1 MKDKRVKRLN
11 SLLRE
16 VISEVLQKD
25 VKNPHIVKLTTITDV
40 EMTADGRYAKVFIT
54 VIGTKEE
61 EKDTLDALNQAAGFI
76 SVNAAKKV
84 VLRYFPT
91 LEFKLDTSLE
101 KHMKIDKIL
110 TNIKKEKEKEKQK
123 KSSDEPDE

>member
-25 VKNPHIVKLTTITDV
+25 VKNPNISKFTTITDV
-40 EMTADGRYAKVFIT
+40 DMTADGRYAKIFIT
-54 VIGTKEE
+54 VMGEDEE
-61 EKDTLDALNQAAGFI
+61 KKDTLEALNQAAGFI

-91 LEFKLDTSLE
+91 LTFELDTSLE

-110 TNIKKEKEKEKQK
+110 TDIKKEKEKEK
-123 KSSDEPDE
+123 KSLDECDE

>member
-11 SLLRE
+11 SLIRE

-25 VKNPHIVKLTTITDV
+25 VKNPHISELTTITDV
-40 EMTADGRYAKVFIT
+40 EMTGDGRYAKVFIT
-54 VIGTKEE
+54 VIGTDEE
-61 EKDTLDALNQAAGFI
+61 KKDTLDALNQAAGFI
-76 SVNAAKKV
+76 AVNSAKKV

-110 TNIKKEKEKEKQK
+110 TDIKKEKEK
-123 KSSDEPDE
+123 KSSDESDE

>member
-25 VKNPHIVKLTTITDV
+25 VKNPHIAKLTTITDV

-54 VIGTKEE
+54 VMGTKEE
-61 EKDTLDALNQAAGFI
+61 EKATLDALNQAAGFI

-110 TNIKKEKEKEKQK
+110 TDIKNEKEKEKI
-123 KSSDEPDE
+123 SSDDSYE

>member
-16 VISEVLQKD
+16 VISEVLTKQ
-25 VKNPHIVKLTTITDV
+25 VKNPNISKLTTIIDV

-54 VIGTKEE
+54 VIGTDEE
-61 EKDTLDALNQAAGFI
+61 EKATLDALNQAAGFI

-91 LEFKLDTSLE
+91 LEFKLDTSVE

-110 TNIKKEKEKEKQK
+110 TDIKKEKEQQK
-123 KSSDEPDE
+123 KSLDESDE

>member
-110 TNIKKEKEKEKQK
+110 TNIKKEKEKQK

>member
-16 VISEVLQKD
+16 VISEVLTKQ
-25 VKNPHIVKLTTITDV
+25 VKNPNISKLTTITDV

-54 VIGTKEE
+54 VIGTDEE
-61 EKDTLDALNQAAGFI
+61 EKATLDALNQAAGFI

-110 TNIKKEKEKEKQK
+110 TDIKKEKEQQK
-123 KSSDEPDE
+123 KSLDESDE